1 MIGGLTET
9 RLWRTSSFIDGEWVA
24 SDATYTVFDPASGA
38 ALAEVSRAGARETLQ
53 AVAAAAQAFPAW
65 RDATAAER
73 GAKVRRWGELMLE
86 QREDLARIMTAEQ
99 GKPYTEAL
107 GEVAYAASFLTW
119 FAEEARRAYGDVIP
133 APKKGARIVVTKEP
147 VGVVGA
153 ITPWNFP
160 LAMVTRK
167 AGPALAAGCT
177 MVLKPSEETPLSA
190 FALAELAVQAGIPRG
205 VFNVVSGDAPA
216 IGDTLM
222 ASKAVRKISFTG
234 STRVGKLLMRAAADS
249 VKKVSLEL
257 GGNAPFIV
265 FDDADLDAA
274 VEGAMASKFRNTG
287 QTCVCVNRFYV
298 QSGVHDAFVE
308 KLAAAVRKLRVA
320 NGMEPGATQGPLI
333 NAAALRKVEAHV
345 SDAQARGG
353 AIVCGGARHALGGTF
368 YEPTIITGAH
378 GGMMLAN
385 EETFGPVAAVFRFE
399 TEEEAI
405 RAANDTDFGLS
416 AYFYA
421 RDIGRV
427 WRVAGA
433 LESGMVGINEG
444 IISTEV
450 APFGGV
456 KESGLGREGSKYGL
470 DEYLETKYMMMGG
483 LG

>member
-1 MIGGLTET
+1 MIQGLKDSA
-9 RLWRTSSFIDGEWVA
+9 LWRTSNSIDGEWVG
-24 SDATYTVFDPASGA
+24 SDATYPVVDPANGEP
-38 ALAEVSRAGARETLQ
+38 LAQVARAGGRETLQ
-53 AVAAAAQAFPAW
+53 AVAAASHAFPAW
-65 RDATAAER
+65 RDATAGER
-73 GAKVRRWGELMLE
+73 SAKVRRWGELMLE
-86 QREDLARIMTAEQ
+86 HREDLARIMTAEQ
-99 GKPYTEAL
+99 GKPYAEAL

-119 FAEEARRAYGDVIP
+119 FAEEAKRAYGDVIP
-133 APKKGARIVVTKEP
+133 APKKGTRVVVTKEP

-190 FALAELAVQAGIPRG
+190 FALAVLAERAGIARG

-298 QSGVHDAFVE
+298 QAAVHDAFVARLV
-308 KLAAAVRKLRVA
+308 KAVEGLRVS
-320 NGMEPGATQGPLI
+320 NGMEAGATQGPLI
-333 NAAALRKVEAHV
+333 NRAALHKVEAHV
-345 SDAQARGG
+345 SDAKDKGG
-353 AIVCGGARHALGGTF
+353 TVVCGGRPHALGGTF
-368 YEPTIITGAH
+368 YEPTVITGAH
-378 GGMMLAN
+378 GGMMLAH

-427 WRVAGA
+427 WRVATA

>member
-1 MIGGLTET
+1 MIEGLQD
-9 RLWRTSSFIDGEWVA
+9 RALWRTTNYIDGEWVE
-24 SDATYTVFDPASGA
+24 SESTYAVVDPASGQP
-38 ALAEVSRAGARETLQ
+38 LAQVARAGGRETLQ
-53 AVAAAAQAFPAW
+53 AVAAASQAFPAW

-73 GAKVRRWGELMLE
+73 GEKVRRWGTLMLE
-86 QREDLARIMTAEQ
+86 HRDDLARIMTAEQ
-99 GKPYTEAL
+99 GKPYAEAQ

-133 APKKGARIVVTKEP
+133 APKKGSRIVVTKEP

-190 FALAELAVQAGIPRG
+190 FALAVLAERAGIPRG

-274 VEGAMASKFRNTG
+274 VAGAMASKFRNTG
-287 QTCVCVNRFYV
+287 QTCVCVNRFFV
-298 QSGVHDAFVE
+298 QAGVHDAFVARLV
-308 KLAAAVRKLRVA
+308 KAVEALHVA

-333 NAAALRKVEAHV
+333 NRAALNKVEAHV
-345 SDAQARGG
+345 SDAKDKGG
-353 AIVCGGARHALGGTF
+353 TVVCGGRPHSLGGTF
-368 YEPTIITGAH
+368 YEPTVITGAH
-378 GGMMLAN
+378 GGMMLAHD
-385 EETFGPVAAVFRFE
+385 ETFGPVAAVFRFE

-427 WRVAGA
+427 WRVASA

>member
-1 MIGGLTET
+1 MIGGLTEA

-38 ALAEVSRAGARETLQ
+38 ALVEVARAGARETLQ
-53 AVAAAAQAFPAW
+53 AVAAATQAFPAW

-73 GAKVRRWGELMLE
+73 ATKVRRWGELMLAH
-86 QREDLARIMTAEQ
+86 REDLARIMTAEQ
-99 GKPYTEAL
+99 GKPYAEAL

-133 APKKGARIVVTKEP
+133 APKKGSRIIVTKEP

-177 MVLKPSEETPLSA
+177 MVLKPSEETPLCA
-190 FALAELAVQAGIPRG
+190 FALAVLAEEAGIARG
-205 VFNVVSGDAPA
+205 VFNVLSGDAPA

-274 VEGAMASKFRNTG
+274 VEGAMASKYRNTG

-308 KLAAAVRKLRVA
+308 KLVAAVRKLRVA

-333 NAAALRKVEAHV
+333 NGAALRKVEAHV
-345 SDAQARGG
+345 SDAREKGG
-353 AIVCGGARHALGGTF
+353 EIVCGGKEHALGGTF

-385 EETFGPVAAVFRFE
+385 EETFGPVAAVFRFD
-399 TEEEAI
+399 TEQEAI
-405 RAANDTDFGLS
+405 QAANDTDFGLS